1 MIERS
6 RRLLLGNPVPERRQG
21 EQLLPKSLALPT
33 YAADALSSV
42 AYAPDEI
49 LLTLAIAGPLLL
61 GLSGWVALAVI
72 LVLLVVV
79 ISYRQ
84 VVKAYP
90 QGGGAYAAATHNLG
104 PVAGQTVASALL
116 VDYILTVA
124 VSTSAGS
131 AYLAAAIPALKSHA
145 VLVAV
150 GLIVLLML
158 VNLRGVRESARLMA
172 LPVYLYMGAV
182 GGMVISGVLQY
193 FAGRLPQ
200 AASAG
205 LEFAAT
211 DAEHAVTGLG
221 AAFLVLRAF
230 SSGAAAL
237 TGVEAIANGVPN
249 FARPKARNAART
261 LSVLGAIS
269 VSMLAGVVW
278 LANRTGVKYVE
289 HPEAL
294 LAQGR
299 PVGEEYHQ
307 LPVIG
312 QLAEVVFANQ
322 WYARLG
328 VTVLTGFI
336 LVLAAH
342 TAFSGF
348 PVLAARLGKDSLLPR
363 QLKRVGDRL
372 VYSNGV
378 LLLALLAGILVVAF
392 SASVTRLI
400 QLYVVGVFTSFS
412 LGQLAMVRHFN
423 RVLSVSGDP
432 RERRQASIARVVNIA
447 GATCTTVVL
456 LVVLITKFTHGAW
469 LSVLFMVLAF
479 VLMRWTWTSYRRA
492 DAELEIHD
500 IEEERLLPP
509 RVHAVVLVSR
519 LNRPTMR
526 AISYARSTRPSS
538 ITALH
543 VGIETEAARQL
554 HRTWQAN
561 KVAIPLTVLYSPFR
575 DLVGPVE
582 RHIRTIRRASPR
594 DLVVV
599 YLPEFIVRNSAENV
613 LHNHSAFLLRR
624 ALATTPDIV
633 VASVPWQLGQEDD
646 EPSTDAPSVVEAD
659 DSVPA
664 AVAPA
669 VGGVAA
675 VPSAREP
682 EPAPSPHLAPAAPG
696 PQDTAAAVE
705 PGLAVPAAQAEPQL
719 GQVPALPAVAGQEP
733 SAAPEG
739 SAELPPPPAQT
750 QFEEVPAPSADVA
763 PDLPVRAVADL
774 LAEEPSV
781 QPATPTGLPEPDPVT
796 DAEALVAQAAP
807 MVADEPEASGE
818 PGGAAPA
825 ASEVPVSSATA
836 LADGALPEETPE
848 EETLPDVVAG
858 PKETPQDAQ
867 LTAAATPALVER
879 AKTPAP
885 ADEASA
891 PVSPAAEPQ
900 ATAVPSRTAAEP
912 LPALEEPTESPQS
925 PQGEEDVEAV
935 ERPRPDSELGS

>member
-1 MIERS
+1 MPRRRYHRQVRSVIERS
-6 RRLLLGNPVPERRQG
+6 RRLLLGNPVLERRQG
-21 EQLLPKSLALPT
+21 EHLLPKSLALPT

-72 LVLLVVV
+72 VVLLVVV
-79 ISYRQ
+79 VSYRQ

-116 VDYILTVA
+116 VDYILTVS

-131 AYLAAAIPALKSHA
+131 TYLAAAIPALESHA

-150 GLIVLLML
+150 GLIVLLTL
-158 VNLRGVRESARLMA
+158 VNLRGVRESARVMA
-172 LPVYLYMGAV
+172 LPVYLYMGAI
-182 GGMVISGVLQY
+182 GGMVVSGVLQH

-261 LSVLGAIS
+261 LSMLGAIS

-299 PVGEEYHQ
+299 PVGESYHQ

-328 VTVLTGFI
+328 VTVVTGFI

-372 VYSNGV
+372 VFSNGV
-378 LLLALLAGILVVAF
+378 LLLALLAGILVVVF

-412 LGQLAMVRHFN
+412 LGQLAMVRHFS

-432 RERRQASIARVVNIA
+432 RERHQASIARVVNIA
-447 GATCTTVVL
+447 GVVCTTVVL

-479 VLMRWTWTSYRRA
+479 ALMRWTWTSYRRA
-492 DAELEIHD
+492 DVELQIHD

-543 VGIETEAARQL
+543 VGIEVEAAREL

-582 RHIRTIRRASPR
+582 RHIRTLRRASPR

-599 YLPEFIVRNSAENV
+599 YLPEFIVQNSAENL

-633 VASVPWQLGQEDD
+633 VASVPWQLGQEDE
-646 EPSTDAPSVVEAD
+646 EPTEDVSPVVEAD

-675 VPSAREP
+675 AVPSAREP
-682 EPAPSPHLAPAAPG
+682 EPAPSLSPAPAAPVTEA
-696 PQDTAAAVE
+696 TAAAVE
-705 PGLAVPAAQAEPQL
+705 SDLAVPGAQAGPQL
-719 GQVPALPAVAGQEP
+719 GEVPASPAVAGQEP
-733 SAAPEG
+733 PAAPEE
-739 SAELPPPPAQT
+739 SAELPPPTAEP
-750 QFEEVPAPSADVA
+750 QFEKVPAPSTDVA
-763 PDLPVRAVADL
+763 RDHPVRAVADL

-781 QPATPTGLPEPDPVT
+781 QPATPAGVPELESVT
-796 DAEALVAQAAP
+796 DAEALAAQAALA
-807 MVADEPEASGE
+807 VADEAEASGE
-818 PGGAAPA
+818 PGVAAPA
-825 ASEVPVSSATA
+825 LKA
-836 LADGALPEETPE
+836 
-848 EETLPDVVAG
+848 
-858 PKETPQDAQ
+858 
-867 LTAAATPALVER
+867 
-879 AKTPAP
+879 
-885 ADEASA
+885 EASA
-891 PVSPAAEPQ
+891 TVAPEAGQQS
-900 ATAVPSRTAAEP
+900 TTVPSLEAAEP
-912 LPALEEPTESPQS
+912 LLAAVEPAEKPES
-925 PQGEEDVEAV
+925 PQGEKDAEAL
-935 ERPRPDSELGS
+935 EQPRPGSESDA